1 MSELVV
7 NLTEDFINV
16 EITEQLTATLTEDVL
31 SAEVTTDGLVVTITD
46 DVLSVTFEGDLA
58 ATISEDVTAV
68 SLGEVVEITNNYGSD
83 TVAVTAA
90 TNLSGNRIVTV
101 EGNYADKDTTTDKFK
116 VLGMTT
122 GAATTGSEATV
133 QVSGYITEAGWN
145 FTVGSPVF
153 LSTNGHI
160 TQTAPTSGFRMIVG
174 RPKTATTLFLDFS
187 EPIITV

>member
-1 MSELVV
+1 METLYLQP
-7 NLTEDFINV
+7 N
-16 EITEQLTATLTEDVL
+16 EIKITVTPDETTLTAQPSQVAVTASPNTLNVTAEPQTVELTSQPNEVLLNVL
-31 SAEVTTDGLVVTITD
+31 SGANV
-46 DVLSVTFEGDLA
+46 
-58 ATISEDVTAV
+58 
-68 SLGEVVEITNNYGSD
+68 TNNYGSD